1 MVKDVL
7 IVEDNNHKRER
18 IITFLH
24 ETFPKCKVIEA
35 HSFTAA
41 CKRIAEQEFAAV
53 LMDMSLPT
61 YDKSAT
67 ESGGRFR
74 AFGGRELA
82 RKIIRRS
89 ISTKILFITQ
99 YQSFSERG
107 TSQTFESLDEE
118 VRLEC
123 GSHYIGF
130 VHYDS
135 SRSAWKEKITETLGC
150 MLNETTDS

>member
-1 MVKDVL
+1 MAEIVL

-18 IITFLH
+18 VTTFVR
-24 ETFPKCKVIEA
+24 ETFPTCVVEEA
-35 HSFTAA
+35 HSFTTA
-41 CKRIAEQEFAAV
+41 CQRVADTDFSVV

-74 AFGGRELA
+74 TFGGKEIA
-82 RKIIRRS
+82 RKIIRRR
-89 ISTKILFITQ
+89 IQTKIIFITQ
-99 YQSFSERG
+99 YESFSERG
-107 TSQTFESLDEE
+107 ASQTLESLDDE

-123 GSHYIGF
+123 GHHYAGF

-135 SRSAWKEKITETLGC
+135 SRSAWKEKLLK
-150 MLNETTDS
+150 MLVQIFHEDSNC